1 VATSLPSSATA
12 GPTAPATDSAWATL
26 PSSGVSG
33 PRGSFARSGR
43 SEPPRLTPPRRTRL
57 PFLTLGLLL
66 VIGGALAFYVG
77 SLRASD
83 RVPVLVLARDVGAGQ
98 PLVRADVRV
107 AQVAAGGDVATVPAG
122 ELPSVVGRTLAV
134 PRSEGALLSPDDMGK
149 SKFPPRGQAVAA
161 VALKPGQFPP
171 GLAAGAR
178 VSALVTPGRLPSATV
193 SGSGGGNGGA
203 AGTKAPRSTWL
214 PGVVVAVAPDDA
226 AGGGAVVSLL
236 MDENAAS
243 AVSAAAEGTVSVIEL
258 SPDGG
263 QADG

>member
-1 VATSLPSSATA
+1 VATSLPPSATA
-12 GPTAPATDSAWATL
+12 GPSTPATDSAWATL

-33 PRGSFARSGR
+33 SRGSFARSGR

-122 ELPSVVGRTLAV
+122 ELSSVVGRTLAV
-134 PRSEGALLSPDDMGK
+134 PRSAGALLSPDDMGK

-193 SGSGGGNGGA
+193 SGGGGGT
-203 AGTKAPRSTWL
+203 GTKAPRSTWL
-214 PGVVVAVAPDDA
+214 PGVVVAVAPDA

>member
-1 VATSLPSSATA
+1 MATSLPPSAAA
-12 GPTAPATDSAWATL
+12 GADAARDSAWATL
-26 PSSGVSG
+26 PSSGVSAS
-33 PRGSFARSGR
+33 RGSFAGASR

-98 PLVRADVRV
+98 PLARADVRI
-107 AQVAAGGDVATVPAG
+107 AQVAAGGDVATVSAG
-122 ELPSVVGRTLAV
+122 ELESMVGRTLAV
-134 PRSEGALLSPDDMGK
+134 PRSKGALLSPDDVGK

-178 VSALVTPGRLPSATV
+178 VSALVTPGRLPSAVV
-193 SGSGGGNGGA
+193 SGGGGNGGGA
-203 AGTKAPRSTWL
+203 TTRAPRSTWL
-214 PGVVVAVAPDDA
+214 PGVVVAVAPDAA

-258 SPDGG
+258 SPDSE
-263 QADG
+263 QVDG